1 MMKADAQYQLCL
13 HIFIEL
19 VNVLD
24 EIKLLQI
31 FTKPLGD
38 RMTVFIEVIQRI
50 GCDVD
55 PATRAPVAQAPGC
68 GGFGKGNFA
77 ELFKSI
83 EDY

>member
-31 FTKPLGD
+31 FTNEMEYLTPILSYLKD
-38 RMTVFIEVIQRI
+38 
-50 GCDVD
+50 
-55 PATRAPVAQAPGC
+55 
-68 GGFGKGNFA
+68 
-77 ELFKSI
+77 
-83 EDY
+83 ED